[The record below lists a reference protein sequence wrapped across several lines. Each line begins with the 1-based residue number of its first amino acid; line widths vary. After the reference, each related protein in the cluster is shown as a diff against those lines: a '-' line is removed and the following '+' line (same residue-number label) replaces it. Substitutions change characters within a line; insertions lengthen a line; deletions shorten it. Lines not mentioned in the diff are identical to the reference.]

1 VPLRLGLFA
10 SVRRFALE
18 SGMRKKLPRPKAH
31 WLKPPGPV
39 ADGLKIGLLGGSFNP
54 AHEGHLYVSETA
66 LKQLGL
72 DYVWWLVAPQNPLK
86 PVCGMAPLQGRLA
99 YAADKFENHPRI
111 VVVDLERTIGTRY
124 TVDTV
129 RALKRRFPRVHF
141 VWLMGSDNLEN
152 FRRWRRWPEIVR
164 SVPIGI
170 VMRPGYSLAPLYA
183 KPMQRFAA
191 ARVTD
196 LRKLAMSNP
205 PAIAVLDGRRCL
217 QSATAIRAQN
227 LRGEGLVRVVPTC

>member
-1 VPLRLGLFA
+1 MPGLVA

-18 SGMRKKLPRPKAH
+18 SGMGKKLPRPEYH

-54 AHEGHLYVSETA
+54 AHEGHLYVSEMA
-66 LKQLGL
+66 LKRLGL

-86 PVCGMAPLQGRLA
+86 PVCGMAPLRERLA
-99 YAADKFENHPRI
+99 YAADRFEHHPRI
-111 VVVDLERTIGTRY
+111 VVIDIERSIGTRY
-124 TVDTV
+124 TVDTL
-129 RALKRRFPRVHF
+129 RALKHRFPRVHF
-141 VWLMGSDNLEN
+141 VWLMGSDNLET

-164 SVPIGI
+164 SVPIAI
-170 VMRPGYSLAPLYA
+170 VMRPGYALAPLHS
-183 KPMQRFAA
+183 KPLQRFAA

-196 LRKLAMSNP
+196 LRSLALAPP
-205 PAIAVLDGRRCL
+205 PAIAVLDGRRCP

-227 LRGEGLVRVVPTC
+227 LHGEGLVRIVPAC